1 MQWKKFG
8 AEMIYTKLEK
18 RRGLMIIKIYE
29 KYKKIAIR
37 KEIKNDF

>member
-1 MQWKKFG
+1 MQWKKFR

-18 RRGLMIIKIYE
+18 RRGLIIKIYE
-29 KYKKIAIR
+29 KYKKITIR

>member
-1 MQWKKFG
+1 MQWKKFR

-18 RRGLMIIKIYE
+18 RRGLIIKIYE

-37 KEIKNDF
+37 KEMNNDF

>member
-18 RRGLMIIKIYE
+18 RRGLIVKIYE
-29 KYKKIAIR
+29 KYKKIVIR

>member
-1 MQWKKFG
+1 MQWKKFR

-18 RRGLMIIKIYE
+18 RRGLIIKIYE

-37 KEIKNDF
+37 KEINNNF

>member
-1 MQWKKFG
+1 MQWKKFR

-18 RRGLMIIKIYE
+18 RRGLIIKIYE

-37 KEIKNDF
+37 KEINNDF

>member
-18 RRGLMIIKIYE
+18 RRGLIVKIYE